1 MYTLGFVN
9 EFEDSPMLQNNC
21 ILHRTNLLKKKKKK
35 KPETPALSQ
44 TFQDE
49 VIL

>member
-21 ILHRTNLLKKKKKK
+21 ILHRTNLLKKKK
-35 KPETPALSQ
+35 PETPALSQ